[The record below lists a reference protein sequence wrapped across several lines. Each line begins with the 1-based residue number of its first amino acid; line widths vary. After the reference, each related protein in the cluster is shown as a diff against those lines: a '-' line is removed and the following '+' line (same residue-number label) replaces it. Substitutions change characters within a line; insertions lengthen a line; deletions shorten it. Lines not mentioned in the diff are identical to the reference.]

1 MTLDSSRG
9 IYLLD
14 WNRYSSVLKVVEE
27 VAVPLEDDV
36 TAFPLTS
43 LDVVVDGA
51 VDWFEGSVGRG
62 GGLSDSENSLP
73 SVSQSEDIAQAV
85 AARVSWASHQLHLHL
100 GPFQQLQEG
109 GVRCG
114 GRAEMLKV

>member
-73 SVSQSEDIAQAV
+73 SVSQPEDIAQRV
-85 AARVSWASHQLHLHL
+85 AAQVSRASHHLQPHIGAWQELQELRVS
-100 GPFQQLQEG
+100 G
-109 GVRCG
+109 
-114 GRAEMLKV
+114 